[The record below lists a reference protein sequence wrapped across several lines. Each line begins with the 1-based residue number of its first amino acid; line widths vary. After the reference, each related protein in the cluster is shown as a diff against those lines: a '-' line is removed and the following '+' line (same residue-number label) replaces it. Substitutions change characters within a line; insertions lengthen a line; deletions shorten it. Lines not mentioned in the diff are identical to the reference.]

1 MDLTRRQ
8 EEFVRSLLDLYG
20 ELQEPFHYSELAERL
35 GVSRFTA
42 YDMLR
47 VLEEKG
53 IVASQYQLDE
63 ERGGPGR
70 STVMYEPTP
79 RARRILADVFDA
91 TRGQD
96 WKATR
101 DRLLAEMQRGQL
113 GDVELAQEMLA
124 RTPPDE
130 PGTLRYCIEVMTI
143 IALRLRR
150 HPGRRFLVEHVRRLL
165 SGEQRAC
172 RPGLTLLGGYALA
185 LLSNERHGDEAWQR
199 ELLDHVWHFQA
210 LVIDMD
216 PATCR
221 RLARRLRDTFDPL
234 NDD

>member
-1 MDLTRRQ
+1 MELTKRQ
-8 EEFVRSLLDLYG
+8 EEFVRSMLELYG

-53 IVASQYQLDE
+53 IVSSHYRLDE

-70 STVMYEPTP
+70 SVVMYEPTP
-79 RARRILADVFDA
+79 RARRILADVFSA

-96 WKATR
+96 WEAVKE
-101 DRLLAEMQRGQL
+101 RLLQEVLHGGFGDAEM
-113 GDVELAQEMLA
+113 AQEMLA

-130 PGTLRYCIEVMTI
+130 SPALRYCIEVMTV

-150 HPGRRFLVEHVRRLL
+150 HDSRQLLLEHLERFLSRQGSSCRSGL
-165 SGEQRAC
+165 S
-172 RPGLTLLGGYALA
+172 LLGGFALGVLA
-185 LLSNERHGDEAWQR
+185 EEDGADEAWEQ
-199 ELLDHVWHFQA
+199 ELLDHVWQYET
-210 LVIDMD
+210 LVVDMD
-216 PATCR
+216 APTCR
-221 RLARRLRDTFDPL
+221 RLAARLEEVFAPL
-234 NDD
+234 SGA

>member
-91 TRGQD
+91 TRGSAL
-96 WKATR
+96 KATR
-101 DRLLAEMQRGQL
+101 
-113 GDVELAQEMLA
+113 
-124 RTPPDE
+124 
-130 PGTLRYCIEVMTI
+130 
-143 IALRLRR
+143 
-150 HPGRRFLVEHVRRLL
+150 
-165 SGEQRAC
+165 AC
-172 RPGLTLLGGYALA
+172 PFA
-185 LLSNERHGDEAWQR
+185 
-199 ELLDHVWHFQA
+199 
-210 LVIDMD
+210 DM
-216 PATCR
+216 
-221 RLARRLRDTFDPL
+221 
-234 NDD
+234 